1 MRISIQSF
9 LPTLAAAMALAM
21 VGCGGGSR
29 SSEVVPAS
37 GTVVKAWT
45 NADGVNYPK
54 HMVFLNGNL
63 YISNNGSIAG
73 NVDDDQILKIDSNGL
88 MSLYSTVGEPIGITV
103 NNNTLF
109 VTGRDPGTDSTG
121 LLQLN
126 PIASAPKA
134 ATSVNYY
141 GVVFSATK
149 IYLVDGANINV
160 LNADF
165 SPSAPS
171 TINLTNSAPQ
181 GLLINGNRLFIS
193 NTDGSI
199 STIDTATNTLAIDL
213 FPVNSFARPNAMV
226 LDGLGNMYVANAGSG
241 LGEGGSISKVNLT
254 TLVKETFVTASQVGL
269 CGAAG
274 LAIDNGY
281 IYVSNGT
288 CSTASLH
295 HRILKI
301 KL

>member
-1 MRISIQSF
+1 M
-9 LPTLAAAMALAM
+9 AAAMALAV

-29 SSEVVPAS
+29 TNEVIPAS
-37 GTVVKAWT
+37 GTVVKTWT
-45 NADGVNYPK
+45 NSDGVNYPK
-54 HMVFLNGNL
+54 HMVFLSGNL
-63 YISNNGSIAG
+63 YISNNGSLAG

-109 VTGRDPGTDSTG
+109 VTGRDPVSLTTG

-134 ATSVNYY
+134 ATTVNYY
-141 GVVFSATK
+141 GVVFTATK

-160 LNADF
+160 LNANF
-165 SPSAPS
+165 SASAPA

-181 GLLINGNRLFIS
+181 GLLINGNQLYIS

-199 STIDTATNTLAIDL
+199 SVIDKVTNTLATDL
-213 FPVNSFARPNAMV
+213 FHVNSFARPNAMV

-254 TLVKETFVTASQVGL
+254 TLAKETFVTASQVGL

-274 LAIDNGY
+274 LAISSGY

-288 CSTASLH
+288 CNTPSLH